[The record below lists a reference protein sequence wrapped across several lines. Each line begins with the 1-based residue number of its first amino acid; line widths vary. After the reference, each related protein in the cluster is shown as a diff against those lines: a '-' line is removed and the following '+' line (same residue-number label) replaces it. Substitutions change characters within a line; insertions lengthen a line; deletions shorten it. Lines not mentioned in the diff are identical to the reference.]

1 MEGVDSCAVG
11 PAPWASSFEQIEQ
24 LKHLRRAV
32 APTAEQ
38 IRVDDLIYKPV
49 LTRDGNEHTKK

>member
-1 MEGVDSCAVG
+1 MEGIDSCYFNA
-11 PAPWASSFEQIEQ
+11 ASWAASFEQIEQ

-49 LTRDGNEHTKK
+49 LTRDGNDHTKK

>member
-1 MEGVDSCAVG
+1 MEGIDSCYFNA
-11 PAPWASSFEQIEQ
+11 APWAASFEQIEQ

-49 LTRDGNEHTKK
+49 LTRDGNMHTKK

>member
-1 MEGVDSCAVG
+1 MEGIDSCYFNA
-11 PAPWASSFEQIEQ
+11 APWAASFEQIDQ

-49 LTRDGNEHTKK
+49 LTRDGNTHIKK

>member
-1 MEGVDSCAVG
+1 MDGVDSCYFNA
-11 PAPWASSFEQIEQ
+11 APWAASFGQIEQ

-32 APTAEQ
+32 APTVEQ

-49 LTRDGNEHTKK
+49 LTRDGNDHTKK

>member
-1 MEGVDSCAVG
+1 MEGADSCYFNAG
-11 PAPWASSFEQIEQ
+11 PWAASFKQIDQ

-49 LTRDGNEHTKK
+49 LTRNGNDHTKK

>member
-1 MEGVDSCAVG
+1 MEGVDSCYFNA
-11 PAPWASSFEQIEQ
+11 APWAVSFEKIDQ

-32 APTAEQ
+32 VPTAEQ

>member
-1 MEGVDSCAVG
+1 MEGIDSCAVG
-11 PAPWASSFEQIEQ
+11 PAPWAASFEKIEQ

-49 LTRDGNEHTKK
+49 LTRDGNTHTKK

>member
-1 MEGVDSCAVG
+1 MDGVDSCAVG

-49 LTRDGNEHTKK
+49 LTRTGQN